1 MSDSPNSNRVVK
13 VCDDC
18 GKPKYA
24 TNSEGCTCDEPRSES
39 QPSTSSGGEHD
50 LPVAGVLQKF
60 PQGQNPSWRFYE
72 DEEFGKDSKNS
83 ERKKVVDLKDAEEA
97 IACIT
102 HGEYRARY
110 CEKCLEE
117 NIREARQRECRE
129 ILDKI
134 EDKIG
139 NLNENPSNFT
149 ELDSD
154 KLVDRLTEDIWRVH
168 VKIMEDELKEL
179 RDDLQEG
186 ENQ

>member
-1 MSDSPNSNRVVK
+1 VSDSPNSNRVVK
-13 VCDDC
+13 VCEDC
-18 GKPKYA
+18 GEPKYV
-24 TNSEGCTCDEPRSES
+24 TNSEACTCEREP
-39 QPSTSSGGEHD
+39 D

-83 ERKKVVDLKDAEEA
+83 ERKKVVNLKDAEEA

-117 NIREARQRECRE
+117 NIREARSQERRE
-129 ILDKI
+129 IIDKI

-139 NLNENPSNFT
+139 NLDENPSNFT

-154 KLVDRLTEDIWRVH
+154 KMVDRLTEDIWRVH

-179 RDDLQEG
+179 RDDLEDKGKDEEAQKE
-186 ENQ
+186 